1 MAYGDF
7 KDLAKRTA
15 SDKVVRDKAFNT
27 AKNVKYDGYKRGF
40 ASMVYKFFDKKSA
53 GNGVAMLQNQ
63 QLVEELHKPIIRTFR
78 KRRVYSS
85 FKDNIW
91 GVDLE
96 DIQLISN
103 FNKGLRF
110 LLCTIDNSSKYAWF
124 IPLKNKKGVTIV
136 NTFQKILDDWK
147 RKPDKIWIY
156 QGSEF

>member
-1 MAYGDF
+1 
-7 KDLAKRTA
+7 
-15 SDKVVRDKAFNT
+15 
-27 AKNVKYDGYKRGF
+27 
-40 ASMVYKFFDKKSA
+40 MVYKFFEKKSA

-91 GVDLE
+91 DVDLE

-110 LLCTIDNSSKYAWF
+110 LLCIIDNSSKYAWV

-147 RKPDKIWIY
+147 RKPDKIWVY

>member
-1 MAYGDF
+1 MDIKEFG
-7 KDLAKRTA
+7 
-15 SDKVVRDKAFNT
+15 
-27 AKNVKYDGYKRGF
+27 
-40 ASMVYKFFDKKSA
+40 SMVYKFFDKKSA
-53 GNGVAMLQNQ
+53 GNGVTMLQNQ

-110 LLCTIDNSSKYAWF
+110 LLCIIDNSSKYAWV
-124 IPLKNKKGVTIV
+124 IPLKNKKSVTIV
-136 NTFQKILDDWK
+136 NTFQKVLDDWK
-147 RKPDKIWIY
+147 RKPDKIWVY

>member
-1 MAYGDF
+1 MDIKEFG
-7 KDLAKRTA
+7 
-15 SDKVVRDKAFNT
+15 
-27 AKNVKYDGYKRGF
+27 
-40 ASMVYKFFDKKSA
+40 SMVYKFFDKKSA
-53 GNGVAMLQNQ
+53 GNGVTMLQNQ

-103 FNKGLRF
+103 FNKGLIF
-110 LLCTIDNSSKYAWF
+110 LLCIIDNSSKYAWV
-124 IPLKNKKGVTIV
+124 IPLKNKKSVTIV

-147 RKPDKIWIY
+147 RKPDKIWVY